1 MFGGTGPLTIDC
13 NDSLGVGNK
22 ACANMT
28 VTGMSGLLTM
38 TCDGVSSCA
47 QASITGGSS
56 LTTVICEQT
65 SACQAATISSGTG
78 WLNLTCGAAIT
89 DPCYSVIV
97 KQQGGGALSETIAS
111 GAYLNFSC
119 LPGQWQCSSNTS
131 AQNNC
136 LTDPRQC
143 SQFASDAALIA
154 FWKGLSSTG
163 SLLWKPT
170 FPSVAKQASSAT
182 VMISSLCTFL
192 LLCPPSSFYP
202 LANSC
207 CLIGLLIKRDSWG
220 RSQRNLDLS

>member
-1 MFGGTGPLTIDC
+1 
-13 NDSLGVGNK
+13 
-22 ACANMT
+22 MT

-163 SLLWKPT
+163 SLLWNTYLPLCGQT
-170 FPSVAKQASSAT
+170 GVVCNGDDIISLYFPPALSSFFFLP
-182 VMISSLCTFL
+182 SCQFL
-192 LLCPPSSFYP
+192 LLDRTV
-202 LANSC
+202 NQE
-207 CLIGLLIKRDSWG
+207 GLVGTIATELGS
-220 RSQRNLDLS
+220 LVTLTLL